1 MDASTFPR
9 ISSAPRPVRSGRAP
23 KEHRRKGGGG
33 IGEPEG
39 GRRLGGAFSA
49 NCVPN
54 GDGVMLKILEKIR
67 KIFFVGGAFSANCV
81 PNGDGVMLKI
91 LEKIRKIFFDCWR
104 IMLYFCCRISIQPLP
119 GGKRDL

>member
-1 MDASTFPR
+1 M
-9 ISSAPRPVRSGRAP
+9 
-23 KEHRRKGGGG
+23 HGGGG
-33 IGEPEG
+33 IGEPGG

-67 KIFFVGGAFSANCV
+67 KIFFDF
-81 PNGDGVMLKI
+81 
-91 LEKIRKIFFDCWR
+91 RR

>member
-33 IGEPEG
+33 IGEPGG
-39 GRRLGGAFSA
+39 GRRFGGAFLA

-54 GDGVMLKILEKIR
+54 DDDVMLKI
-67 KIFFVGGAFSANCV
+67 S
-81 PNGDGVMLKI
+81 
-91 LEKIRKIFFDCWR
+91 EKIRKIFFDFRR
-104 IMLYFCCRISIQPLP
+104 IMLYFCGRISIQPLP
-119 GGKRDL
+119 KGERDL